1 MENISIIWLIIPIL
15 GMVLMVY
22 RDSKVHQ
29 YRSHIL
35 KKCYDVCMA
44 HLDSIPDSE
53 YTQDKR
59 EYQQYLRQMWES
71 IRNVSYDKMV
81 FKFWIPL
88 KDKYWF
94 TKEQIKFLNLTFP
107 KCDTRR

>member
-29 YRSHIL
+29 YRSRIL
-35 KKCYDVCMA
+35 KKCYDVCMD

-71 IRNVSYDKMV
+71 IRNVSYDKML

-94 TKEQIKFLNLTFP
+94 TEEQIKFLNLTFP

>member
-35 KKCYDVCMA
+35 KRCYDVCMA

-59 EYQQYLRQMWES
+59 EYQQYLQQMWES
-71 IRNVSYDKMV
+71 IRNVSYDKML

>member
-59 EYQQYLRQMWES
+59 EYQQYLRQMWKS
-71 IRNVSYDKMV
+71 IRNVSYDKML

>member
-29 YRSHIL
+29 YRSYIL
-35 KKCYDVCMA
+35 KRGYDVCTA
-44 HLDSIPDSE
+44 HLDSIPGSE

-59 EYQQYLRQMWES
+59 EYHQYLRQMWES

-81 FKFWIPL
+81 FKFWIAL

-94 TKEQIKFLNLTFP
+94 TEEQIKFLNLTFP

>member
-1 MENISIIWLIIPIL
+1 MENISIIWLIMPIL

-35 KKCYDVCMA
+35 KKCYDVCTA
-44 HLDSIPDSE
+44 YLDSIPDSE
-53 YTQDKR
+53 YTQDKS
-59 EYQQYLRQMWES
+59 EYHQYLRQMWIS
-71 IRNVSYDKMV
+71 IRHVSYDKML
-81 FKFWIPL
+81 FKFWVPL

-94 TKEQIKFLNLTFP
+94 TEEQIKFLNLTFP

>member
-71 IRNVSYDKMV
+71 IRNVSYDKML

>member
-1 MENISIIWLIIPIL
+1 MENIISIVLIIILILSIIFVIRNNK
-15 GMVLMVY
+15 VY
-22 RDSKVHQ
+22 Q

-35 KKCYDVCMA
+35 QKCYNVCTA

-53 YTQDKR
+53 YTQDKS
-59 EYQQYLRQMWES
+59 EYHQYLRQMWVS
-71 IRNVSYDKMV
+71 IRHVSYDKML

>member
-35 KKCYDVCMA
+35 KRCYDVCMA

-107 KCDTRR
+107 KYDTRR

>member
-22 RDSKVHQ
+22 RNSKVHQ

-71 IRNVSYDKMV
+71 IRNVSYDKML

-94 TKEQIKFLNLTFP
+94 TEEQIKFLNLTFP
-107 KCDTRR
+107 KYDTRR

>member
-1 MENISIIWLIIPIL
+1 MENIIVIFLIIILILSIIFIIRNEK
-15 GMVLMVY
+15 VY
-22 RDSKVHQ
+22 Q
-29 YRSHIL
+29 YRIYIGQ
-35 KKCYDVCMA
+35 KCYDVCTA
-44 HLDSIPDSE
+44 HLDSIPNFE

-59 EYQQYLRQMWES
+59 EYHQYLRQMWQS
-71 IRNVSYDKMV
+71 ISDVSYDKML

-94 TKEQIKFLNLTFP
+94 TEEQIKFLNLTFP

>member
-35 KKCYDVCMA
+35 QKCYNVCMA

-71 IRNVSYDKMV
+71 IRNVSYDKML

>member
-35 KKCYDVCMA
+35 KRCYDVCMA

-71 IRNVSYDKMV
+71 IRNVSYDKML